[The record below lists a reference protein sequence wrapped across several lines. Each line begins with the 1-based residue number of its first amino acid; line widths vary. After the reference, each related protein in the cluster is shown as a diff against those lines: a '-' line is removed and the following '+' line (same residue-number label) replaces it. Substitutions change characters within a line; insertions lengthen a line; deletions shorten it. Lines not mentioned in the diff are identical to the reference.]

1 MTNIARH
8 AASSHASFSVTMH
21 IMRNT
26 AEEGR
31 FYQMSGK
38 KTPLLSKYHQH
49 ISSAAY
55 EESWATHQ
63 SPCDTEQLSNTTRE
77 GVLLDWISSRV

>member
-8 AASSHASFSVTMH
+8 VASSHASFSVAMH

-26 AEEGR
+26 AEEER

-38 KTPLLSKYHQH
+38 KKTTHCFQNILSIIG
-49 ISSAAY
+49 ISA
-55 EESWATHQ
+55 
-63 SPCDTEQLSNTTRE
+63 LSHTRKA
-77 GVLLDWISSRV
+77 GLRTDHPVTLNN

>member
-38 KTPLLSKYHQH
+38 KTPTAFKVFSP
-49 ISSAAY
+49 SSAY
-55 EESWATHQ
+55 
-63 SPCDTEQLSNTTRE
+63 QLCCIRGKLGHAPVT
-77 GVLLDWISSRV
+77 L